1 VTQLSRPGPFGPVAV
16 GITGGLL
23 VAQPLGLDLAGNIAT
38 AIATLAILGLG
49 LPHGAFDIEL
59 LRARVGGGVRR
70 LAPVLGLYL
79 GVAAAA
85 ALVWAVA
92 PLAALAVFIVV
103 AVMHFSDDW
112 TGTRSG
118 FLATG
123 IAAASIA
130 APALLH
136 TSDVA
141 RIFVALTAHPA
152 AELAAKLL
160 AVAAPTSLAVALAGI
175 AALIAEHR
183 RADAAAAASS
193 LAALVFLPPV
203 VGFAVFFCLFHSP
216 RHFTAALRALGS
228 PRLADWIRVAGPVTL
243 AALAIVAVLYAGH
256 DAGAVPLRLASATF
270 MALSV
275 LTMPHIIVPRIV
287 AWVEAQVRGHW
298 SVQRARTVTYL
309 Q

>member
-1 VTQLSRPGPFGPVAV
+1 MIQRPRPGAVGPVAV

-23 VAQPLGLDLAGNIAT
+23 LAQPLGLHLAEDVPT

-59 LRARVGGGVRR
+59 LRARAHGGIRQ
-70 LAPVLGLYL
+70 LAPILGLYL

-85 ALVWAVA
+85 ALVWSVA
-92 PLAALAVFIVV
+92 PLAALAGFIVV
-103 AVMHFSDDW
+103 AVIHFSEDW

-136 TSDVA
+136 TADVA
-141 RIFVALTAHPA
+141 RIFVALTADPA
-152 AELAAKLL
+152 AALAAKLL
-160 AVAAPTSLAVALAGI
+160 AVAAPTALAVALAGI

-216 RHFTAALRALGS
+216 RHFTAALRALAS

-275 LTMPHIIVPRIV
+275 LTMPHILAPRLVGWI
-287 AWVEAQVRGHW
+287 EAQVRGPW
-298 SVQRARTVTYL
+298 SVQRERSVTYL